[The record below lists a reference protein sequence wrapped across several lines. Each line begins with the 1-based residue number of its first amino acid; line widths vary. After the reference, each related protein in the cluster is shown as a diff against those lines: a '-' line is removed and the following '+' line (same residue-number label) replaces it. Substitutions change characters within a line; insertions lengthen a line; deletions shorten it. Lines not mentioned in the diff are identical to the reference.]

1 METNDSTLIEV
12 LQTLEQIKLVNER
25 LVFHRSFDEADTNA
39 IHNFERL
46 KVDFLNQLAMLLNE
60 FDVKVSLPIAA

>member
-25 LVFHRSFDEADTNA
+25 LAFHRSFEESDTNA

-46 KVDFLNQLAMLLNE
+46 KANFLSQLAILLNE
-60 FDVKVSLPIAA
+60 FDVKLNLPIAA